1 MGWVLR
7 QKSNFYRSFYWP
19 VGNRRGAGASDTFA
33 NTFVSGIFCIMRAA
47 GSCRLW
53 TYFGRKPKEKRT
65 MNGQQSQDKRA
76 GAQMGGRSGG
86 QQAAQPGG
94 QPGAQPAAQRN
105 VFSSIEAGR
114 QVSASAQTGGM
125 RKLARVLLVVGLV
138 AVLGAAGLAAFNVG
152 DNVRAQRASM
162 AAQNAVATQINET
175 LADTQRVAINYRNFT
190 DATMPEVWV
199 DGQAYIGQLEI
210 PDLGL
215 TLPVMSQ
222 WDYYKLRIAPCRY
235 SGSAYSGNMVICGH
249 NYDSHFG
256 RLKTLEPGAQVR
268 FTDADGNVFNYT
280 VSEVTQVSPTAVDEV
295 TNSSYELTLY
305 TCTIGGQYRVVVRC
319 TEVD

>member
-1 MGWVLR
+1 LGFEAKKAIFIAAFVGQLASGGAQGKRHLR
-7 QKSNFYRSFYWP
+7 QHLCQRHFLHHAGGGQLPP
-19 VGNRRGAGASDTFA
+19 VDN
-33 NTFVSGIFCIMRAA
+33 
-47 GSCRLW
+47 
-53 TYFGRKPKEKRT
+53 FGRKPKEKRT

-94 QPGAQPAAQRN
+94 QPGAQPGAQRN

>member
-1 MGWVLR
+1 VTPSLLLASWQAAG
-7 QKSNFYRSFYWP
+7 
-19 VGNRRGAGASDTFA
+19 RRASDTFA
-33 NTFVSGIFCIMRAA
+33 NTFVSGTFCIMRAA

-76 GAQMGGRSGG
+76 GAQMGSRSGG

-94 QPGAQPAAQRN
+94 QPATQPAAQRN